1 MAEPSRPARLWYQS
15 FVHPVEQAPYIE
27 RLQALLDA
35 AAGPDI
41 RFEVHGLDP
50 PDHLFH
56 PLTEFRCAAQTIRNA
71 LDAERAGYDAFV
83 IGHFQEPGLLEI
95 RGAVD
100 IPVVGLGEAT
110 LLAALSMGRQ
120 LGLVTIDPIF
130 IEWHEGQVRAHGL
143 DQRVTGVRAIHVDL
157 AGFMRAF
164 TDDAGYARVR
174 ADFVEQVRPLVA
186 AGAEGIIRAVGCRC
200 CCLRASAHSLSTA
213 RWCSTA
219 SRWWPRPRGVR
230 LRYAAAVLTPR
241 HRRRAWRSTSQ
252 GAGESAGKR
261 KSARGGASRDT
272 GTTRCR
278 QSDSPQTTRPTT
290 CRSTP
295 RIAPKPT

>member
-35 AAGPDI
+35 AAGPGI

-130 IEWHEGQVRAHGL
+130 IDWHERQVRAHGL
-143 DQRVTGVRAIHVDL
+143 EQRVTGVRAIHMDL
-157 AGFMRAF
+157 PGFM
-164 TDDAGYARVR
+164 
-174 ADFVEQVRPLVA
+174 EQVSPLVA
-186 AGAEGIIRAVGCRC
+186 AGAEVIIPAGGLPMLLFARERPFIIDGALVLNGIAVVAKAAEMALA
-200 CCLRASAHSLSTA
+200 LRRLTGAVVSRRGTYAKASAACVEEYLA
-213 RWCSTA
+213 R
-219 SRWWPRPRGVR
+219 RW
-230 LRYAAAVLTPR
+230 
-241 HRRRAWRSTSQ
+241 
-252 GAGESAGKR
+252 
-261 KSARGGASRDT
+261 
-272 GTTRCR
+272 
-278 QSDSPQTTRPTT
+278 
-290 CRSTP
+290 
-295 RIAPKPT
+295 